1 MQDFLQRFKVG
12 HILRPSLAPTLTK
25 VRQVELEAGDCEG
38 RLPLLFWTLIVVL
51 GNFNSVQ
58 VQVDH
63 LPIACMNIGITVY
76 PTYGGSGIV
85 GSELGMEL
93 AKRGHTVH
101 FISSALPTRL
111 TELSERVR
119 FHEVEMMSYPL
130 FEHQP
135 YTLALATK
143 MATVAETENLDLL
156 HVHYAI
162 PHSISGILARESLK
176 PKRRLPVITTLH
188 GTDITLVGADRSYL
202 PITRYGIVQSD
213 GVTAISQYL
222 KEATR
227 ESFQFDDIRVIPN
240 FVCQHDYQRHPVEAL
255 RRELAPAGETLLV
268 HVSNFRPV
276 KRPVDCV
283 EILARVLKNHGQARL
298 VMVGDGSERPNA
310 EHRARCLNIADKCS
324 FVGKQPNIV
333 DYLSAADVLLLPSEQ
348 ESFGLAALEA
358 MACEVPVIASR
369 VGGIPEVVTDG
380 ETGFL
385 SKVGDVAKMADDA
398 ARLVGDEKLRHK
410 MGAAARASAISRY
423 RTDIVIP
430 QYIEFYQEVLSR
442 N

>member
-1 MQDFLQRFKVG
+1 
-12 HILRPSLAPTLTK
+12 
-25 VRQVELEAGDCEG
+25 
-38 RLPLLFWTLIVVL
+38 
-51 GNFNSVQ
+51 
-58 VQVDH
+58 
-63 LPIACMNIGITVY
+63 MNIGITVY

-85 GSELGMEL
+85 GSELGKEL
-93 AKRGHTVH
+93 AERGHTVH

-111 TELSERVR
+111 TELSDRVR

-143 MATVAETENLDLL
+143 MAKVAETENLDLL

-162 PHSISGILARESLK
+162 PHSISAILARESLK
-176 PKRRLPVITTLH
+176 PDRYLPVITTLH

-213 GVTAISQYL
+213 GVTAISHYL
-222 KEATR
+222 KVATQ
-227 ESFQFDDIRVIPN
+227 EIFQFNETRVIPN
-240 FVCQHDYQRHPVEAL
+240 FVCQTDYFRHPVPEL
-255 RRELAPAGETLLV
+255 RQQLAPHSEQLLV

-283 EILARVLKNHGQARL
+283 DILARVRGKGIDAKL
-298 VMVGDGSERPNA
+298 VMVGDGSERTNC
-310 EHRARCLNIADKCS
+310 EHRARCLGIYENCV
-324 FVGKQPNIV
+324 FVGKQPKIV
-333 DYLSAADVLLLPSEQ
+333 DYLSASDVLLLPSEQ

-358 MACEVPVIASR
+358 MACEVPVVASR
-369 VGGIPEVVTDG
+369 VGGVPEVVTDG

-385 SKVGDVAKMADDA
+385 AAVGDLDKMADDA
-398 ARLVGDEKLRHK
+398 ALLLRDHELRTA
-410 MGAAARASAISRY
+410 MGKRARESAISRY

-430 QYIEFYQEVLSR
+430 QYLDFYKQVLAKSPGRVLS
-442 N
+442 

>member
-1 MQDFLQRFKVG
+1 
-12 HILRPSLAPTLTK
+12 
-25 VRQVELEAGDCEG
+25 
-38 RLPLLFWTLIVVL
+38 
-51 GNFNSVQ
+51 
-58 VQVDH
+58 
-63 LPIACMNIGITVY
+63 MNIGITVY

-85 GSELGMEL
+85 GSELGKEL
-93 AKRGHTVH
+93 AERGHTVH
-101 FISSALPTRL
+101 FISSSLPTRL
-111 TELSERVR
+111 TQLNERVR

-162 PHSISGILARESLK
+162 PHSISAILARESLK

-213 GVTAISQYL
+213 GVTAISNYL
-222 KEATR
+222 KGATK
-227 ESFQFDDIRVIPN
+227 EIFHFDDIEVIPN
-240 FVCQHDYQRHPVEAL
+240 FICQSEYARHAVNEL
-255 RRELAPAGETLLV
+255 RASLSPDGEPLLV

-283 EILARVLKNHGQARL
+283 EILARVRAKGIPARL

-310 EHRARCLNIADKCS
+310 EHQARCLNVYDQCV
-324 FVGKQPNIV
+324 FVGKQPKIV

-369 VGGIPEVVTDG
+369 VGGVPEVVEDG

-385 SKVGDVAKMADDA
+385 SDVGDIDKMANDA
-398 ARLVGDEKLRHK
+398 ARLLSDEAYRRDMGLR
-410 MGAAARASAISRY
+410 ARESAVSRY
-423 RTDIVIP
+423 RTDLVIP
-430 QYIEFYQEVLSR
+430 RYINFYEKILAR
-442 N
+442 A

>member
-1 MQDFLQRFKVG
+1 
-12 HILRPSLAPTLTK
+12 
-25 VRQVELEAGDCEG
+25 
-38 RLPLLFWTLIVVL
+38 
-51 GNFNSVQ
+51 
-58 VQVDH
+58 
-63 LPIACMNIGITVY
+63 MNIGITVY

-85 GSELGMEL
+85 GSELGKEL
-93 AKRGHTVH
+93 AARGHTVH

-111 TELSERVR
+111 TELNERVR

-162 PHSISGILARESLK
+162 PHSISAILARESLK
-176 PKRRLPVITTLH
+176 PKRYLPVITTLH

-213 GVTAISQYL
+213 GVTAISHYL
-222 KEATR
+222 KEATK
-227 ESFQFDDIRVIPN
+227 EIFQFADIEVIPN
-240 FVCQHDYQRHPVEAL
+240 FICQTDYARHPVEEL
-255 RRELAPAGETLLV
+255 RSSLAPQVEPLLV

-276 KRPVDCV
+276 KRPVDCI
-283 EILARVLKNHGQARL
+283 EILARVVKKGINTRL
-298 VMVGDGSERPNA
+298 VMVGDGSERTNV
-310 EHRARCLNIADKCS
+310 EHRARCLGVYEKCV

-385 SKVGDVAKMADDA
+385 SEVGDVDKMADDA
-398 ARLVGDEKLRHK
+398 ARLLSDATLRRE
-410 MGAAARASAISRY
+410 MGKRARESAVSRY

-430 QYIEFYQEVLSR
+430 RYIEFYERVLKKTRETS
-442 N
+442 

>member
-1 MQDFLQRFKVG
+1 
-12 HILRPSLAPTLTK
+12 
-25 VRQVELEAGDCEG
+25 
-38 RLPLLFWTLIVVL
+38 
-51 GNFNSVQ
+51 
-58 VQVDH
+58 
-63 LPIACMNIGITVY
+63 MNIGITVY

-85 GSELGMEL
+85 GSELGKEL
-93 AKRGHTVH
+93 AERGHTVH

-111 TELSERVR
+111 TELNERVQ

-143 MATVAETENLDLL
+143 MATVAEEENLDLL

-162 PHSISGILARESLK
+162 PHSISAILARESLK
-176 PKRRLPVITTLH
+176 PKRRLPVVTTLH

-202 PITRYGIVQSD
+202 PITRYGIEQSD
-213 GVTAISQYL
+213 GVTAISHYL

-227 ESFQFDDIRVIPN
+227 ETFHFDDIEVIPN
-240 FVCQHDYQRHPVEAL
+240 FVCQHDYKRQPVAAL
-255 RRELAPAGETLLV
+255 RESLSPQGQPLLA

-283 EILARVLKNHGQARL
+283 EIFARVLKKGINARL
-298 VMVGDGSERPNA
+298 VMVGDGSERTNA
-310 EHRARCLNIADKCS
+310 EHRARCLGIYDQCS
-324 FVGKQPNIV
+324 FVGKQPRIV
-333 DYLSAADVLLLPSEQ
+333 DYLSVSDVLLLPSEQ

-380 ETGFL
+380 ENGFL
-385 SKVGDVAKMADDA
+385 SEVGDLDKMADDA
-398 ARLVGDEKLRHK
+398 ARLLGDEKLRK
-410 MGAAARASAISRY
+410 EFGERARGSAISRY
-423 RTDIVIP
+423 RTDVVIP
-430 QYIEFYQEVLSR
+430 MYISFYEKVIAKGAK
-442 N
+442 

>member
-1 MQDFLQRFKVG
+1 
-12 HILRPSLAPTLTK
+12 
-25 VRQVELEAGDCEG
+25 
-38 RLPLLFWTLIVVL
+38 
-51 GNFNSVQ
+51 
-58 VQVDH
+58 
-63 LPIACMNIGITVY
+63 MNIGITVY

-85 GSELGMEL
+85 GSELGKEL
-93 AKRGHTVH
+93 AARGHTVH
-101 FISSALPTRL
+101 FISSSLPTRL
-111 TELSERVR
+111 TELNERVR

-162 PHSISGILARESLK
+162 PHSISAILARESLK

-213 GVTAISQYL
+213 GVTAISNYL
-222 KEATR
+222 KAATK
-227 ESFQFDDIRVIPN
+227 EIFQFDDIEVIPN
-240 FVCQHDYQRHPVEAL
+240 FICQTDYARHPVEDLRTAL
-255 RRELAPAGETLLV
+255 SPAGEPLLV

-283 EILARVLKNHGQARL
+283 EILARVLKKGIAARL
-298 VMVGDGSERPNA
+298 VMVGDGSERTNV
-310 EHRARCLNIADKCS
+310 EHRARCLKVYDQCV
-324 FVGKQPNIV
+324 FVGKQPKIV

-369 VGGIPEVVTDG
+369 VGGVPEVVEDG

-385 SKVGDVAKMADDA
+385 SEVGDVEKMANDA
-398 ARLVGDEKLRHK
+398 ARLLAEPELRRK
-410 MGAAARASAISRY
+410 MGQRARESAVSRY

-430 QYIEFYQEVLSR
+430 RYIEFYERVLGA
-442 N
+442 